1 MQKMIRN
8 VVITTL
14 FLCLFEVASAVPIKG
29 VVVDKETQ
37 SALIGATV
45 AVEGT
50 TTGTVTDLEG
60 RFEMDLKKG
69 SHVLVVSYISYVS
82 QRIELDVTKTD
93 SELRVELLPDNQML
107 STVTITAQKD
117 LESEH
122 NMQVER
128 IASNV
133 AIENMGA
140 KEMTLKGLSSV
151 QEGVKKMDGIYKR
164 GGAVV

>member
-1 MQKMIRN
+1 M
-8 VVITTL
+8 
-14 FLCLFEVASAVPIKG
+14 FEVASAIPIKG

-133 AIENMGA
+133 AIGKYGCEGDDPEGVILGA
-140 KEMTLKGLSSV
+140 GGCQEDDGHFGRVVRTADRARTRRSV
-151 QEGVKKMDGIYKR
+151 QHHD
-164 GGAVV
+164 A